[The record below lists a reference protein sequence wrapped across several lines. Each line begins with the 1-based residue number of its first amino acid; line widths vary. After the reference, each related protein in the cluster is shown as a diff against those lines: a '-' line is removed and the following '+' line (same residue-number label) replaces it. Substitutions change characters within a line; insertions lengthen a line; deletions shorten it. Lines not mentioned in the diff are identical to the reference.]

1 MYTIERLQNLA
12 EYLDVDSVDRILA
25 EYFLSNLKKMSH
37 LTLKKCIQDTGVS
50 KASIHRFY
58 SRGGFNNFKALTDVL
73 TRELAIDNVV
83 ELNSDD
89 IKLDVDNGQLN
100 YLCNSLMNAN
110 QVMFYGK
117 QEEVNCFDYLKYVL
131 IKSGIKVSSL
141 NLWNMEMIYN
151 RIDRL
156 NENDVLIVIDSSMKV
171 QNMFEMSM
179 NRSYLLNFERLKNAN
194 FKCFYL
200 GNSNCDKYFGFKN
213 IKLKEENPLLINLL
227 VFEIIKRI
235 KKKGY

>member
-83 ELNSDD
+83 ELNNDD
-89 IKLDVDNGQLN
+89 IKLDVDNGQLKIIEPENDYMPIILHGLDASIPCYN
-100 YLCNSLMNAN
+100 YTLNKYLMFILKPDEEYDYIYHKYN
-110 QVMFYGK
+110 YGK
-117 QEEVNCFDYLKYVL
+117 VDEDYNSAVNKCYKQVLLGQTDNIKYYSQSLNKLL
-131 IKSGIKVSSL
+131 IKQNKE
-141 NLWNMEMIYN
+141 NMN
-151 RIDRL
+151 
-156 NENDVLIVIDSSMKV
+156 NV
-171 QNMFEMSM
+171 
-179 NRSYLLNFERLKNAN
+179 
-194 FKCFYL
+194 
-200 GNSNCDKYFGFKN
+200 
-213 IKLKEENPLLINLL
+213 
-227 VFEIIKRI
+227 
-235 KKKGY
+235 

>member
-83 ELNSDD
+83 ELNTA
-89 IKLDVDNGQLN
+89 
-100 YLCNSLMNAN
+100 SLRRRTRASPDPTPPSPLPPSLGAAR
-110 QVMFYGK
+110 FLAHFP
-117 QEEVNCFDYLKYVL
+117 CFPCTLR
-131 IKSGIKVSSL
+131 SAASSA
-141 NLWNMEMIYN
+141 
-151 RIDRL
+151 DRFG
-156 NENDVLIVIDSSMKV
+156 SHG
-171 QNMFEMSM
+171 
-179 NRSYLLNFERLKNAN
+179 RSCL
-194 FKCFYL
+194 
-200 GNSNCDKYFGFKN
+200 
-213 IKLKEENPLLINLL
+213 P
-227 VFEIIKRI
+227 
-235 KKKGY
+235 

>member
-83 ELNSDD
+83 ELNNDD

-100 YLCNSLMNAN
+100 YLCNSLMNAS

-117 QEEVNCFDYLKYVL
+117 QEEVNCFDCLKYVL
-131 IKSGIKVSSL
+131 IK
-141 NLWNMEMIYN
+141 
-151 RIDRL
+151 
-156 NENDVLIVIDSSMKV
+156 
-171 QNMFEMSM
+171 
-179 NRSYLLNFERLKNAN
+179 
-194 FKCFYL
+194 
-200 GNSNCDKYFGFKN
+200 
-213 IKLKEENPLLINLL
+213 
-227 VFEIIKRI
+227 
-235 KKKGY
+235 